1 MELYLYILYIL
12 FVGWG
17 GGVFEGLV
25 MQLSLMSLPNV
36 GRSIPETLAETGEVK
51 LEAGLPL
58 KEAQGTESIGNRY
71 INRYINRWW
80 NRWQYMEYTWNMME
94 IDGNTWW
101 TAWNRWN
108 RWQENFGIWVQN
120 WRPEIEVHGLI
131 CEARELSKQMGELLM
146 LRQGLLFT
154 TFRFCGLIDYLS
166 DVIISQVWC
175 EFTHRYP
182 WHPWHL
188 LGWGVY
194 WFDAEV
200 LPLCIFVVDDFYHT
214 CVHIYIYIMQQVHL
228 RRKTVVVQY
237 CALRFAVGCFCS
249 NIHVFWL
256 LESAGTIWKDLC
268 GLSNLFGYCHL
279 AFKSSEEVLHFKD
292 SWHIHK
298 SHISY
303 RPTLSHTYPTLLS
316 TGPLDVYLPNFEVD
330 SVWYFLGLDLDLYL
344 HPVFLEHNN
353 PVLLALLD

>member
-1 MELYLYILYIL
+1 MEIHGIY
-12 FVGWG
+12 G
-17 GGVFEGLV
+17 
-25 MQLSLMSLPNV
+25 
-36 GRSIPETLAETGEVK
+36 
-51 LEAGLPL
+51 
-58 KEAQGTESIGNRY
+58 
-71 INRYINRWW
+71 
-80 NRWQYMEYTWNMME
+80 

-214 CVHIYIYIMQQVHL
+214 CVHIYIYL
-228 RRKTVVVQY
+228 YYATGTLEKKNSG
-237 CALRFAVGCFCS
+237 CAILCITIRCWV
-249 NIHVFWL
+249 L
-256 LESAGTIWKDLC
+256 LFKHTCI
-268 GLSNLFGYCHL
+268 L
-279 AFKSSEEVLHFKD
+279 AFRIGRNDLKRSMWLVEPIWILPLGFQVIRRSS
-292 SWHIHK
+292 
-298 SHISY
+298 
-303 RPTLSHTYPTLLS
+303 TLQGFLAYP
-316 TGPLDVYLPNFEVD
+316 
-330 SVWYFLGLDLDLYL
+330 
-344 HPVFLEHNN
+344 
-353 PVLLALLD
+353 